1 MWYQA
6 SPATTIPE
14 FCFESPASETSFAN
28 SSANRNY
35 LVEPAGWC
43 GINRGNDSQRKTWPL
58 IPQPGTASSLPTT
71 ASLKPRVQGSRP
83 YAQVNRGTRRS
94 LFFSNYDLRGILHVE
109 RARHKTEVP
118 VVSKCL
124 QSCAALISCC
134 IPTLL
139 VQVRPTSP
147 CLVRRASEGL
157 ASTSGCGRTDTSY
170 HSMGSLVNPSES
182 APLSTS
188 TTMCCST

>member
-1 MWYQA
+1 MSTQINCDLVRASISYWRSSPLLLQAGGEYPQYNDMWYQA
-6 SPATTIPE
+6 SPATTTQE

-94 LFFSNYDLRGILHVE
+94 FFFSNYDLRGILHVE

-124 QSCAALISCC
+124 QGCAALISCC
-134 IPTLL
+134 ITNA
-139 VQVRPTSP
+139 V
-147 CLVRRASEGL
+147 G
-157 ASTSGCGRTDTSY
+157 SGAA
-170 HSMGSLVNPSES
+170 HQSLPG
-182 APLSTS
+182 
-188 TTMCCST
+188 